1 MAAGRS
7 SPVATLGSSPYE
19 TSSSAKLQCGASTCA
34 AGVADNRRMATYV
47 RVYADADGETHFE
60 EVELPRKR
68 RESPTGTVDEVT
80 APIPVEGLVFRLV
93 VSEASD
99 TEPHNAP
106 RRLVIVQVDGSVEV
120 EVSDGE
126 KRVFGP
132 GSVLL
137 VEDTTGKGHVTRS
150 LTAGPRATLTAP
162 LA

>member
-1 MAAGRS
+1 
-7 SPVATLGSSPYE
+7 V
-19 TSSSAKLQCGASTCA
+19 STQ
-34 AGVADNRRMATYV
+34 GPTYV

-60 EVELPRKR
+60 DVRLPRER
-68 RESPTGTVDEVT
+68 RESPTGTIDEVT
-80 APIPVEGLVFRLV
+80 APITVEGLVFRLV

-106 RRLVIVQVDGSVEV
+106 RRLFIVQIDGSVEV

-137 VEDTTGKGHVTRS
+137 VEDMTGKGHTTRS
-150 LTAGPRATLTAP
+150 LGVGPRATLIAA